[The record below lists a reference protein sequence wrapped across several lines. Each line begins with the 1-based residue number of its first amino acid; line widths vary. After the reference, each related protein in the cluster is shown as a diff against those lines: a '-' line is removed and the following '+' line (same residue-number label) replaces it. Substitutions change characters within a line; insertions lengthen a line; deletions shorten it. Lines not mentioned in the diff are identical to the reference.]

1 MFLSCKRS
9 KSICIGWGGV
19 LEVEELLEGFL
30 ERFLEGFLKGF
41 FDGVLDEFFDRFLN
55 RFLDGVLKVG
65 DVSGNLDL
73 SRLGAGAGD
82 FEDEALD
89 GDNIPF

>member
-1 MFLSCKRS
+1 M
-9 KSICIGWGGV
+9 ICIGWGGV

-41 FDGVLDEFFDRFLN
+41 LDGVLNGFLN
-55 RFLDGVLKVG
+55 GFLDGVLKVG
-65 DVSGNLDL
+65 DVSGNLNL
-73 SRLGAGAGD
+73 LRLGAGAGN

-89 GDNIPF
+89 GDDVPF

>member
-1 MFLSCKRS
+1 MSCKCS

-19 LEVEELLEGFL
+19 LEVEGLLEG
-30 ERFLEGFLKGF
+30 FLEGFLKGF
-41 FDGVLDEFFDRFLN
+41 LEGFLN
-55 RFLDGVLKVG
+55 GFLDGVLDGVLEVG

-73 SRLGAGAGD
+73 SWLGAGADD